1 MSCSI
6 CSFILT
12 AFVHLLTQAAIFH
25 LVLEIVNI
33 LTIAN
38 SKKLLIVIIIDLL
51 IGHNVNI
58 DDTVKNG

>member
-1 MSCSI
+1 MFCSI

-25 LVLEIVNI
+25 LVREIVSI
-33 LTIAN
+33 LTIVN

>member
-1 MSCSI
+1 MFCSI

-25 LVLEIVNI
+25 LVREIVNI

-38 SKKLLIVIIIDLL
+38 TKKLLIVIIIDLL

>member
-1 MSCSI
+1 M
-6 CSFILT
+6 
-12 AFVHLLTQAAIFH
+12 FH
-25 LVLEIVNI
+25 LVREIVNI